1 MWGRLDL
8 VLWFKETRKTPQP
21 TVCETLSGEV
31 KEMRQIAAR
40 WFTLFTAILALSFLA
55 NTAFAADDDDP
66 PARAARLSYASGSVS
81 FEPGGTDEWVDAV
94 VNRPMTTG
102 DKLWADQNGR
112 AEVRIDSYA
121 LRLGPQTGFS
131 FLNLDDRVVQVRLTE
146 GSLNVRVRRLDE
158 NQTLEIDTPNL
169 AFNVLRPGS
178 YRIDVN
184 ENGDATLVTV
194 REGQGEVTG
203 GGSAYPV
210 RAGDSVNFNGVDQ
223 LSADVEGIGDG
234 DDFDRWSN
242 SRDQRWEHSASA
254 RYVSDDAVGYEDLD
268 ENGQWDSDPEYG
280 TVWYPRSVAADWAPY
295 RYGHWVWVSP
305 WGWTW
310 VDDASWGFA
319 PFHYGRWVVAR
330 GRWCWVPSPP
340 RPAYVT
346 REYVRPVYAPA
357 LVAWVGGPHFGV
369 GVAVG
374 GAAAGVAWFP
384 LGPRD
389 VYTPSYHVSEGYV
402 ERVNVSNT
410 RIVNR
415 TEVTNVYNNVYVN
428 NTTVNQTNITYQ
440 NQRANNAVTATSQ
453 ASFTTAQPVGRNQVH
468 VDAREVASAPV
479 TPRAAVAPQARSF
492 TGAAAP
498 AKARPPATLA
508 SRNVVAKTAPPAPP
522 APVAQQVKAVEANGG
537 RPVAVTQV
545 RANQPQPAAANVRV
559 AAPAKA
565 AALPPKGNS
574 VNRPGQPGRPA
585 QNQSN
590 AQAEQPNQPN
600 QPANA
605 GNPSRPPNANQ
616 PNPNQVN
623 PNQPNA
629 NRPNPNASNVENPN
643 RPANANQPNPNQ
655 PNANRPNPNASN
667 AENPNRPANANQP
680 NPNQPN
686 ANRPNPNASNENP
699 NRANPNRP
707 PNANDPNANRPA
719 DNRPAT
725 NERPPAARQNAEPQT
740 QQRQQEQQDQL
751 RRQQQQEQQKVEQQR
766 AQQQQ
771 QLQQQKADEQRRQDL
786 QRQQQQQDQLHHQ
799 QQLEQQK
806 VEQQRAQQQQQL
818 QQQKAE
824 QQKRQDVQRQQQQQ
838 NEQVQRKQQQQQE
851 KQQQSPQKEVQKQQP
866 KEQPKEQ
873 QKPPKNNQDNK
884 DKDRPPSR

>member
-1 MWGRLDL
+1 
-8 VLWFKETRKTPQP
+8 
-21 TVCETLSGEV
+21 
-31 KEMRQIAAR
+31 MRHIAAR
-40 WFTLFTAILALSFLA
+40 WFTLFAAMFALSFLA
-55 NTAFAADDDDP
+55 NTALAADDDDP
-66 PARAARLSYASGSVS
+66 PTRAARLSYASGSVS
-81 FEPGGTDEWVDAV
+81 FEPAGTDEWVDAV

-102 DKLWADQNGR
+102 DKLWADQDGR
-112 AEVRIDSYA
+112 VEVRIDSYA

-131 FLNLDDRVVQVRLTE
+131 FLNLDDNVVQVRLTE
-146 GSLNVRVRRLDE
+146 GSLNLRVRRLDE

-184 ENGDATLVTV
+184 ENGNVTLVTI
-194 REGQGEVTG
+194 RDGQGEVTG

-210 RAGDSVNFNGVDQ
+210 HAGDSVNFSGVEE

-280 TVWYPRSVAADWAPY
+280 TVWYPRNVAVDWAPY

-389 VYTPSYHVSEGYV
+389 VYTPSYHVSERYV

-410 RIVNR
+410 TIVNR
-415 TEVTNVYNNVYVN
+415 TQVTNVYNNVYVN
-428 NTTVNQTNITYQ
+428 KTTVNVTNITYQ

-453 ASFTTAQPVGRNQVH
+453 ASFTTAQPVGRNQVR

-479 TPRAAVAPQARSF
+479 TPRTTVAPQARSF

-508 SRNVVAKTAPPAPP
+508 NRNVVAKTAPPPAPV
-522 APVAQQVKAVEANGG
+522 PVAQQMKAVEANGG
-537 RPVAVTQV
+537 RPVATTQI
-545 RANQPQPAAANVRV
+545 RANQPQPARENVKV
-559 AAPAKA
+559 AAPAKTA
-565 AALPPKGNS
+565 ELPAKGNS

-585 QNQSN
+585 QNQSD
-590 AQAEQPNQPN
+590 ARPAQPNQQN
-600 QPANA
+600 QPAA
-605 GNPSRPPNANQ
+605 
-616 PNPNQVN
+616 V
-623 PNQPNA
+623 QPNA
-629 NRPNPNASNVENPN
+629 NRPPNANPNTPNAGNANRANP
-643 RPANANQPNPNQ
+643 NQPNPNQ
-655 PNANRPNPNASN
+655 PNANRPNSNAAN
-667 AENPNRPANANQP
+667 AENPNRPPSANPNTPNAGNANRANPNQP

-686 ANRPNPNASNENP
+686 ANRPNSNAANAENP
-699 NRANPNRP
+699 NRPPNANPNRP
-707 PNANDPNANRPA
+707 PNATPTPNNPNANQPSEENRDRVNPNQPNPNRPPNANPNANNPNANRPA

-740 QQRQQEQQDQL
+740 QQRQQQQDQL
-751 RRQQQQEQQKVEQQR
+751 RRQQQQEQQQADQQR

-771 QLQQQKADEQRRQDL
+771 QPQQQKAD
-786 QRQQQQQDQLHHQ
+786 
-799 QQLEQQK
+799 
-806 VEQQRAQQQQQL
+806 
-818 QQQKAE
+818 
-824 QQKRQDVQRQQQQQ
+824 QQKRQDVQQQQ
-838 NEQVQRKQQQQQE
+838 QVQRKQE
-851 KQQQSPQKEVQKQQP
+851 QQQSPQKEVQRQQP
-866 KEQPKEQ
+866 REQPKEQ
-873 QKPPKNNQDNK
+873 QAPAKKDNK
-884 DKDRPPSR
+884 DSKDNKDNRKDRPPSR